1 MRRSK
6 LYKKQVEVA
15 GFDAQKRYSVSE
27 AIALLKGMPGVKFD
41 QTAEVAFKLGVDPRK
56 SDQTVRGAVA
66 LPRGT
71 GKTVRVAVV
80 ADGALAQDARDA
92 GADFVGYEDIVEK
105 IKGGWQDF
113 DMLIA
118 TPDAMRLVRP
128 LGRQL
133 GPRGLMPNPKT
144 GTVTDQVGTAVREAK
159 AGRAEFRADRG
170 ACVHVPFGKMS
181 FEADALKENFD
192 VIVEALL
199 KGMPGVT
206 FDQTA
211 EVAFKLGVDPRKS
224 DQTVRGAVALPR
236 GTGKTVR
243 VAVVADGPLAQD
255 ARDAGA
261 DFVGYEDIVE
271 KIKGG
276 WQDFDILIATPDAMR
291 LVRPLGRQLGPRG
304 LMPNPKTG
312 TVTDQV
318 GTAVREAKAG
328 RAEFRAD
335 RGACVHVPF
344 GKMSFEAD
352 ALKENFDVIVDALN
366 KAKPTTAKGA
376 YILSCTIS
384 ATMTPG
390 VKINVK
396 ELVRSKE

>member
-6 LYKKQVEVA
+6 LYKKQVGVA
-15 GFDAQKRYSVSE
+15 GFDSLKRYGVAE
-27 AIALLKGMPGVKFD
+27 AIELLKGFPAVKFD

-80 ADGALAQDARDA
+80 ADGALGQEARDA
-92 GADFVGYEDIVEK
+92 GADFVGYEDIVQK
-105 IKGGWQDF
+105 IKDGWQ
-113 DMLIA
+113 
-118 TPDAMRLVRP
+118 
-128 LGRQL
+128 
-133 GPRGLMPNPKT
+133 
-144 GTVTDQVGTAVREAK
+144 E
-159 AGRAEFRADRG
+159 
-170 ACVHVPFGKMS
+170 
-181 FEADALKENFD
+181 
-192 VIVEALL
+192 
-199 KGMPGVT
+199 
-206 FDQTA
+206 
-211 EVAFKLGVDPRKS
+211 
-224 DQTVRGAVALPR
+224 
-236 GTGKTVR
+236 
-243 VAVVADGPLAQD
+243 
-255 ARDAGA
+255 
-261 DFVGYEDIVE
+261 
-271 KIKGG
+271 
-276 WQDFDILIATPDAMR
+276 FDILIATPDAMR

-318 GTAVREAKAG
+318 GNAVREAKAG

-344 GKMSFEAD
+344 GKLSFSAE
-352 ALKENFDVIVDALN
+352 ALKENFDVIVEALN

-396 ELVRSKE
+396 ELVRAKE